1 MKEKFFKDKNNTN
14 YEKIKTISEMDD
26 YYSYLKAMN
35 NYQNNMN
42 RKKKLIEENIP
53 INNNHNNNKHIEKN
67 IDTYDDL

>member
-14 YEKIKTISEMDD
+14 YEKIKIISEMND

-42 RKKKLIEENIP
+42 RKKKLIEENIS
-53 INNNHNNNKHIEKN
+53 NNNNKNNEIN